1 MKIYI
6 SGPITGTDDYME
18 RFEAAEKMLTEAGL
32 SVVNPAK
39 VNAQLPKE
47 TTYTEY
53 MDMSVTM
60 LHMCDAVYFLRGW
73 ENSRGST
80 VEFEEAYTKKKAI
93 LFEGVNVAWL
103 TSKHENVSSTE
114 NPASE

>member
-18 RFEAAEKMLTEAGL
+18 RFDRAEKMLTEAGF

-39 VNAQLPKE
+39 VNAQLPKDTE
-47 TTYTEY
+47 YGEY
-53 MDMSVTM
+53 MDMSLTM
-60 LHMCDAVYFLRGW
+60 LHMCEAVYFLNNW
-73 ENSRGST
+73 QNSNGAMI
-80 VEFEEAYTKKKAI
+80 EFEEAYGNKKII

-103 TSKHENVSSTE
+103 TGRHEDVSSTK
-114 NPASE
+114 NPA